1 MRTPIRRSA
10 VLFLVIC
17 LLQAFPAFAGDS
29 RKRIST
35 IVNDYSK
42 IEDVEAEILFG
53 RELAARILGLYGFY
67 DSPKLNRY
75 VNLVG
80 RAMAMHSGRPELTY
94 YFGVL
99 DSDEI
104 NAFAAPG
111 GYVFITRAALLKM
124 KNEAQLATVL
134 GHEIA
139 HITERHVIREL
150 NIKGEDGSAIAGIA
164 GLIGGA
170 TGGTMKS
177 LEQAMDRAAD
187 ILLRDGYKINDEI
200 EADGIGMLMAASA
213 GYDPL
218 ALKEFLV
225 QEKRFEKGADSPPG
239 DHPAHAIRI
248 EKMDTVLAAGDSART
263 KKATIAER
271 FYANIT
277 H

>member
-1 MRTPIRRSA
+1 MRTPIRCPA
-10 VLFLVIC
+10 ILFLVIC
-17 LLQAFPAFAGDS
+17 LLQAFPALAGDS

-67 DSPKLNRY
+67 DNPKLNRY

-150 NIKGEDGSAIAGIA
+150 NLKGEDGSAVAGIA

-213 GYDPL
+213 GYDPF

-225 QEKRFEKGADSPPG
+225 QEKRFEKGDDSTPG
-239 DHPAHAIRI
+239 DHPAHAVRI
-248 EKMDTVLAAGDSART
+248 EKMDTVLTAGGLTRT
-263 KKATIAER
+263 KKATLTER